1 MINKN
6 YKDKAALITK
16 ERSYSY
22 QELFQKINQYSE
34 LFFSHKPYSKI
45 AIHAENRAEW
55 VFAFYAAWKNNCTVI
70 PVDFL
75 ASPDDVSYILN
86 DCKPD
91 LVFVSNTTIAKFD
104 TMEPELE
111 YTPEIINMDEPKEE
125 SGSEKSQSFAW
136 DVPPDVEKTAV
147 IIYTS
152 GTTGSPKGVM
162 LSYKNLLAN
171 VEGVSEKV
179 KIYTRD
185 RQVLMLLPLHHIFP
199 LTGSMIAPLVV
210 GGTSVMSPSMQS
222 SDILE
227 TLRNNKV
234 NIMIGVPRL
243 YDLLY
248 KSLKAK
254 VFASFIGRT
263 FYSMVK
269 ALGSKKMA
277 QKIFKKVHK
286 GFGGHLEFLV
296 SGGAALNKEVGT
308 FFQTL
313 GFDVLEGYGMT
324 EAAPMITFTRPGKG
338 IIGSPG
344 QALPG
349 LSMEIRDDEIVAK
362 GDNIM
367 QGYLNK
373 PEETNEVLKDGW
385 LYTGDLGRIDKNGY
399 LFITGRKKEII
410 VLQNGKNINPVEL
423 ETKLEGYDCVKEAGV
438 FQKNDKLHA
447 LIVPDYEQ
455 LVQKEVSDPEK
466 YFKKEIIPDLN
477 QRLTSYKRIMKFL
490 IIDEEL
496 PRTRLGKIQR
506 FKLDEIF
513 EQPKV
518 KEKTVERQEEPVSE
532 EYQVIKTY
540 IESQVDMTI
549 SPEDHLEFDIA
560 MDSLGKITLIEF
572 IERTFGVK
580 IEEDKLINFPS
591 ISKMVDYVKENK
603 LFHNFELPNWS
614 EILKEKIH
622 FQLPK
627 SWPTQSFIIKSARNF
642 FKLYFKFKSKGLE
655 NIPEGA
661 AIITPNHQSFFD
673 GLFVTACLKRKTI
686 KDTYFYAKRKHVNNR
701 FLKFMAHRNNVIIMD
716 MNVDIKESIQK
727 MAAVLKEGKK
737 IIIFPEGTRTT
748 NGEMGEF
755 KKTFAILSKELNVPV
770 VPVVIKGAYDVL
782 PAGSKF
788 PKPFRKI
795 EVEYLKPVYPNG
807 RDFDVLTHEVKETIN
822 ELVT

>member
-6 YKDKAALITK
+6 FKDKIALVTK
-16 ERSYSY
+16 KKSFTY
-22 QELFQKINQYSE
+22 QELFQKINQYSA
-34 LFFSHKPYSKI
+34 LFFEGKSYNKI
-45 AIHAENRAEW
+45 AIHAENRADW
-55 VFAFYAAWKNNCTVI
+55 IFAFYAAWKNNCTVVPI
-70 PVDFL
+70 DFL
-75 ASPDDVSYILN
+75 ASVDDVSYILN
-86 DCKPD
+86 DCKPE
-91 LVFVSNTTIAKFD
+91 LIFFSNDTHPKFD
-104 TMEPELE
+104 DIKPDLDYNPEVVNLDKIDAE
-111 YTPEIINMDEPKEE
+111 APSGEFDWNVPKDKE
-125 SGSEKSQSFAW
+125 
-136 DVPPDVEKTAV
+136 DTAV

-179 KIYTRD
+179 KIYTQD

-199 LTGSMIAPLVV
+199 LTGSMISPLAV

-222 SDILE
+222 ADILE
-227 TLRNNKV
+227 TLKNNKV
-234 NIMIGVPRL
+234 KIMIGVPRL

-263 FYSMVK
+263 FYSIVK
-269 ALGSKKMA
+269 VIGSKKLA
-277 QKIFKKVHK
+277 KKIFKKVHD
-286 GFGGHLEFLV
+286 GFGGYLEYLV
-296 SGGAALNKEVGT
+296 CGGAALNKEVGT
-308 FFQTL
+308 FFDTL
-313 GFDVLEGYGMT
+313 GFDVMEGYGMT

-349 LSMEIRDDEIVAK
+349 LKMEIRDDEIVAK

-367 QGYLNK
+367 KGYYNK
-373 PEETNEVLKDGW
+373 PEETAEVLKDGW
-385 LYTGDLGRIDKNGY
+385 LYTGDLGRVDKNGY

-423 ETKLEGYDCVKEAGV
+423 ETKLEAYDSVKEAGV

-455 LVQKEVSDPEK
+455 MAQNEVKDPEI
-466 YFKKEIIPDLN
+466 YFKKELIPDLN

-490 IIDEEL
+490 LINQEL

-506 FKLDEIF
+506 FKLNEIF
-513 EQPKV
+513 EQPRVHEKV
-518 KEKTVERQEEPVSE
+518 LDDQQPVSE
-532 EYQVIKTY
+532 EYHVIKTY
-540 IESQVDMTI
+540 IESQIDMTI

-560 MDSLGKITLIEF
+560 MDSLGKVTLIEF

-580 IEEDKLINFPS
+580 IEEDTLVKFPS
-591 ISKMVDYVKENK
+591 VSRMVDYIKENK
-603 LFHNFELPNWS
+603 MFHNFELPNWS

-627 SWPTQSFIIKSARNF
+627 SWPTQSFIIKSAKNL
-642 FKLYFKFKSKGLE
+642 FKLYFKFNGNGL
-655 NIPEGA
+655 NNLPEGA

-673 GLFVTACLKRKTI
+673 GLFVTAFLKRKTI
-686 KDTYFYAKRKHVNNR
+686 KNTYFYAKRKHVKNR

-737 IIIFPEGTRTT
+737 IIIFPEGTRTI
-748 NGEMGEF
+748 NGKMGEF

-770 VPVVIKGAYDVL
+770 VPVAIKGAYEAL
-782 PAGSKF
+782 PAGKKF

-795 EVEYLKPVYPNG
+795 EVDYLKPVYPNG
-807 RDFDVLTHEVKETIN
+807 HNFDTLTQKVKELIN
-822 ELVT
+822 EQVY

>member
-1 MINKN
+1 MINTNFKE
-6 YKDKAALITK
+6 KTALVTK
-16 ERSYSY
+16 EKSFTY
-22 QELFQKINQYSE
+22 QELFQKIDYYSE
-34 LFFSHKPYSKI
+34 KYFINKSYSKV
-45 AIHAENRAEW
+45 AIHAENRADW
-55 VFAFYAAWKNNCTVI
+55 IFAFYAAWKNNCTVI

-75 ASPDDVSYILN
+75 ASADDVTYILN

-91 LVFVSNTTIAKFD
+91 LLFVSNNTVSKFE
-104 TMEPELE
+104 TVTKELE
-111 YTPEIINMDEPKEE
+111 YTPEIVNLDDLKTNEANQQNHKVEWE
-125 SGSEKSQSFAW
+125 A
-136 DVPPDVEKTAV
+136 PDDIEKTAV

-162 LSYKNLLAN
+162 LSYKNLLSN
-171 VEGVSEKV
+171 VKGVSEKV
-179 KIYTRD
+179 KIYTQE

-199 LTGSMIAPLVV
+199 LTGSMIVPLVV

-227 TLRNNKV
+227 TLKNNNVK
-234 NIMIGVPRL
+234 IMIGVPRL

-248 KSLKAK
+248 KSIQSK

-263 FYSMVK
+263 FYKIVK
-269 ALGSKKMA
+269 TLRSRKLAK
-277 QKIFKKVHK
+277 KIFKKVHQ
-286 GFGGHLEFLV
+286 GFGGHLQFLV

-324 EAAPMITFTRPGKG
+324 EAAPMITFTRPGKTV
-338 IIGSPG
+338 IGSPG

-349 LSMEIRDDEIVAK
+349 LKMEIRDDEIVAK

-367 QGYLNK
+367 KGYYNK
-373 PEETNEVLKDGW
+373 PEETNDVLKDGW

-423 ETKLEGYDCVKEAGV
+423 ETKLEGYECVTEAAV

-447 LIVPDYEQ
+447 LIVPDYEH
-455 LVQKEVSDPEK
+455 LTHLEVSDPEK

-477 QRLTSYKRIMKFL
+477 QRLTSYKRIMRFL
-490 IIDEEL
+490 LINEEL
-496 PRTRLGKIQR
+496 PRTRLGIIQR
-506 FKLDEIF
+506 FKLEDIF
-513 EQPKV
+513 EKPKT
-518 KEKTVERQEEPVSE
+518 KEKVAHKEEQPVSE

-549 SPEDHLEFDIA
+549 SPQDHLEFDIS
-560 MDSLGKITLIEF
+560 MDSLERITLIDF

-591 ISKMVDYVKENK
+591 ISNMVDYVKENK

-627 SWPTQSFIIKSARNF
+627 SWPTQSFIIKTARFF
-642 FKLYFKFKSKGLE
+642 FKLYFKFKTKGLE

-686 KDTYFYAKRKHVNNR
+686 KDTYFYAKRKHVKNR

-716 MNVDIKESIQK
+716 MNIDIKESIQK

-748 NGEMGEF
+748 NGQVGEF
-755 KKTFAILSKELNVPV
+755 KKTFAILSKELDVPI

-782 PAGSKF
+782 PAGSRF

-795 EVEYLKPVYPNG
+795 EVEYLKPVYPSGHN
-807 RDFDVLTHEVKETIN
+807 FESLTKEVKEIIN
-822 ELVT
+822 ELVF

>member
-1 MINKN
+1 MINTN
-6 YKDKAALITK
+6 FIDKIALITK
-16 ERSYSY
+16 EKSFTY
-22 QELFQKINQYSE
+22 QELFQKIDYYSE
-34 LFFSHKPYSKI
+34 KYFSNNSYSKV
-45 AIHAENRAEW
+45 AIHAENSADW
-55 VFAFYAAWKNNCTVI
+55 IFAFYAAWKNNCTVI

-75 ASPDDVSYILN
+75 ASANDVTYILN

-91 LVFVSNTTIAKFD
+91 LLFVSNHTVSKLDTINK
-104 TMEPELE
+104 ELE
-111 YTPEIINMDEPKEE
+111 NPPKIENLD
-125 SGSEKSQSFAW
+125 GQKSEVAIQQNQKVIW
-136 DVPPDVEKTAV
+136 DAPNDIEKTAV

-152 GTTGSPKGVM
+152 GTTGNPKGVM
-162 LSYKNLLAN
+162 LSYKNLLSN
-171 VEGVSEKV
+171 IEGVSKKV
-179 KIYTRD
+179 KIYTQD

-199 LTGSMIAPLVV
+199 LTGSMIAPLNV

-227 TLRNNKV
+227 TLKNNKV

-248 KSLKAK
+248 KSLKTK
-254 VFASFIGRT
+254 VFASFIGRS
-263 FYSMVK
+263 FYSIIK
-269 ALGSKKMA
+269 TLRSKKLA
-277 QKIFKKVHK
+277 KIIFKKVHT
-286 GFGGHLEFLV
+286 GFGGYLKYLV
-296 SGGAALNKEVGT
+296 SGGAALDKEIGT

-324 EAAPMITFTRPGKG
+324 EAAPMITFTRPGKE

-349 LSMEIRDDEIVAK
+349 LKMEIRDGEIVAK

-367 QGYLNK
+367 KGYYNK
-373 PEETNEVLKDGW
+373 PEETQDVLKDGW

-423 ETKLEGYDCVKEAGV
+423 ETKLERYECITEAAV

-455 LVQKEVSDPEK
+455 LTKLKVSDPEK
-466 YFKKEIIPDLN
+466 YFKKELIPDIN
-477 QRLTSYKRIMKFL
+477 QQLTSYKRIMKFL
-490 IIDEEL
+490 LINEEL

-506 FKLDEIF
+506 FKLEDIF
-513 EQPKV
+513 EKPKA
-518 KEKTVERQEEPVSE
+518 KEKVAHTKEEPVSE
-532 EYQVIKTY
+532 EYKVIKTY

-560 MDSLGKITLIEF
+560 MDSLGKITLIDF

-580 IEEDKLINFPS
+580 IEEDKLIKFPS
-591 ISKMVDYVKENK
+591 ISNMVDYVKENK
-603 LFHNFELPNWS
+603 LFQNFELPNWS

-627 SWPTQSFIIKSARNF
+627 SWPTQSFIIKSARFF
-642 FKLYFKFKSKGLE
+642 FKLYFKFNTKGLE

-661 AIITPNHQSFFD
+661 AILTPNHQSFFD

-716 MNVDIKESIQK
+716 MNLDIKESIQK
-727 MAAVLKEGKK
+727 MAAVLKENKK

-755 KKTFAILSKELNVPV
+755 KKTFAILSKELNVPI

-788 PKPFRKI
+788 PKPFREI
-795 EVEYLKPVYPNG
+795 EVEYLKPVYPKG
-807 RDFDVLTHEVKETIN
+807 RDFDVLTHEVKETIY
-822 ELVT
+822 ELVS